1 MKSPEQILQE
11 CQHVEDLISQP
22 CPDDAAILRQYG
34 DELSAWLA
42 TMARNVGDGRYIHR
56 KGIMAITRSILS
68 DTALSKM
75 TPMVMNNYIKASA
88 HEYAYV
94 EDMSDRL
101 YSALSKRLEW
111 VRSQLSY
118 NKIELQNLKHEA

>member
-1 MKSPEQILQE
+1 MKLPEEILRD
-11 CQHVEDLISQP
+11 CQHVEDLISNP
-22 CPDDAAILRQYG
+22 IPDDPAILRQYG

-56 KGIMAITRSILS
+56 KGITAITKSILS
-68 DTALSKM
+68 DNTLNKM
-75 TPMVMNNYIKASA
+75 SPMVMNKYIGAAA

-94 EDMSDRL
+94 EDISDRM

-118 NKIELQNLKHEA
+118 TKIELQNLKHEQ